1 MAATTNTLKK
11 RIIQSKSFQ
20 EYVEQNRQSF
30 EKRSICEYL
39 KDLCR
44 ERSLVPE
51 QVIRAAQIDR
61 TYGHQLFNGT
71 RKPSRDKLLQ
81 LSFGFS
87 LSLEETQT
95 LLQLAGKSPLYARIK
110 RDAAC
115 IFVISHKKSILELQ
129 YLLSQLQLPL
139 LGEA

>member
-1 MAATTNTLKK
+1 MAATTNTLKNK
-11 RIIQSKSFQ
+11 IIQSKSFQ
-20 EYVEQNRQSF
+20 EYVKQNRQSF
-30 EKRSICEYL
+30 EKRNVAEYL
-39 KDLCR
+39 RDLCR
-44 ERSLVPE
+44 ERNMVPE
-51 QVIRAAQIDR
+51 QVIRKAQIDR

-71 RKPSRDKLLQ
+71 RKPSRDKLLL

-95 LLQLAGKSPLYARIK
+95 LLQLAGKSPLYVRIK

-115 IFVISHKKSILELQ
+115 IFAISHRKSILELQ
-129 YLLSQLQLPL
+129 YLLSQLKLPL